1 MMRGSDAHYASGI
14 WGLEFS
20 SDKALSSV
28 FTVSYPHWTANADHA
43 QSSSNHHFLEHLV
56 GDGPTVMNLG
66 HSKNLPYLIKAPIT
80 TTGSF

>member
-1 MMRGSDAHYASGI
+1 MMRGNDAHYTSCI

-20 SDKALSSV
+20 SDKAVSSIC
-28 FTVSYPHWTANADHA
+28 TVGYPHWTANAEHI

-56 GDGPTVMNLG
+56 GDGPTVTNLG
-66 HSKNLPYLIKAPIT
+66 HSKNLPHPIKAPIT